1 MLTSTD
7 ISLCFWK
14 KKKNATSNSKQ
25 SHIQLWAEPV
35 TKWAV
40 WRCDPPLLLT
50 SLSNSWIR
58 VTFPVL
64 ESTRKYS
71 AVPFSKVSP
80 YLTGS
85 PSGSVPFNTYTCV
98 PEQDKDRILMLFFFP
113 SVLTNITVQKLLRWL
128 ARSSDVTAMISLP
141 HLCMSHLRIA
151 LSQRLKFKKKIH
163 PSWWRPPYRHSPTG
177 VSSEMLIKAMFPL
190 VLLGPLS

>member
-1 MLTSTD
+1 MTPKLITTWHLHHHNLLCCGRLLC
-7 ISLCFWK
+7 SLALIFHSVSEKKK

-35 TKWAV
+35 TNWAV
-40 WRCDPPLLLT
+40 WRRDPPLLLT

-85 PSGSVPFNTYTCV
+85 PSGSVPFKTYTCV
-98 PEQDKDRILMLFFFP
+98 PEQDKDRKWMFFFFP
-113 SVLTNITVQKLLRWL
+113 SVSTNITIQKLLRWL
-128 ARSSDVTAMISLP
+128 ARSSDATAMISLP
-141 HLCMSHLRIA
+141 HLCMSHLWIA
-151 LSQRLKFKKKIH
+151 LSQRLKLKKN
-163 PSWWRPPYRHSPTG
+163 PPQLVT
-177 VSSEMLIKAMFPL
+177 APL
-190 VLLGPLS
+190 